1 MLTGLASWIPKAKF
15 LVNQNSTTILTG
27 VGVTGTV
34 ATAYLTGRASF
45 KAAHILEKEK
55 RELEA
60 FEKHE
65 LREELVGQGL
75 GKKELT
81 MGSKVKLVWHL
92 YILPFGVGLTTV
104 VSIITANRISSKK
117 IAALALASGISERA
131 FQEYKE
137 KVIEK
142 LGAKQDEKIRDEI
155 AQDRVSNNPIGP
167 REVILAGTGEVLCYD
182 MTSGRYFQSTVE
194 EIKRAE
200 NRINYELIHF
210 MSASLSMFYE
220 EIGLPPTTHSDSVG
234 WNMNN
239 KTEVLFSTTLSS
251 DGRPCLAID
260 FSHQPVSGYDKM
272 AWDG

>member
-1 MLTGLASWIPKAKF
+1 MVLAGLIQRAKF
-15 LVNQNSTTILTG
+15 LVNDNSTTILTSM
-27 VGVTGTV
+27 GVTGTV

-45 KAAHILEKEK
+45 KAARIIDKKIQEREKE
-55 RELEA
+55 LE
-60 FEKHE
+60 FPIIEGVPVKYG
-65 LREELVGQGL
+65 VVTV
-75 GKKELT
+75 KPTLT
-81 MGSKVKLVWHL
+81 EKVKLVWRL
-92 YILPFGVGLTTV
+92 YIPPVGVGLTTV
-104 VSIITANRISSKK
+104 VSIIAANRISSKK
-117 IAALALASGISERA
+117 IAALAVASGISERA
-131 FQEYKE
+131 LQEYKS

-142 LGAKQDEKIRDEI
+142 LGERQDQKIRDEV
-155 AQDRVSNNPIGP
+155 AQDRVNNNPVTS

-220 EIGLPPTTHSDSVG
+220 EIGLPPTSHSDSVG

-239 KTEVLFSTTLSS
+239 KTEVVFSTVMSS
-251 DGRPCLAID
+251 DNRPCIAID
-260 FSHQPVSGYDKM
+260 FSHQPVSDYNRM